1 MAFCPGC
8 GYEFREGL
16 RRCPDCDMD
25 LVADLDEVDG
35 ARARRLRGGK
45 TVSVFTATREA
56 VEMLADMLD
65 GEGVSSIIRPVDARA
80 SERTTE
86 MPGAPLADLH
96 VLERDAEGYRDLI
109 QELIAEVSAQQSEAQ
124 PTG

>member
-35 ARARRLRGGK
+35 ARARRVRGRK
-45 TVSVFTATREA
+45 TVSVFTSTREA

-65 GEGVSSIIRPVDARA
+65 EEGVASIVKAAGAESSESTVGLPVA
-80 SERTTE
+80 S
-86 MPGAPLADLH
+86 LADLH

-124 PTG
+124 PAG